1 MIKMRKNYPTLVSLP
16 NNTIFK
22 GYVLTV
28 VVLRTIRMSGY
39 RKHPHLGLQKTI
51 ETDLL
56 SCRAEL
62 LAQCQFLDVSG
73 AWDQPDRVQVA
84 HFELS
89 HG

>member
-1 MIKMRKNYPTLVSLP
+1 MRKNYPTLVSLP

>member
-1 MIKMRKNYPTLVSLP
+1 MIKMRKNY
-16 NNTIFK
+16 
-22 GYVLTV
+22 LTV